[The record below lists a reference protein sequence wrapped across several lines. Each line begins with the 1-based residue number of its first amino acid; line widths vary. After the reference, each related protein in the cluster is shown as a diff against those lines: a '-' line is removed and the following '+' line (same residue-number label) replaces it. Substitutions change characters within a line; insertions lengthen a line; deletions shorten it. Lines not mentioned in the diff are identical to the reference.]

1 MSIAHVCSECGCD
14 LARTRP
20 VRDPHY
26 GLPLVSC
33 PRCGRITIRQRHPV
47 ILRWRETVRIVRA
60 LLTLIV
66 QSVLLIVF
74 ATFNTV
80 AAMGVV
86 ASLSHN
92 VTHKDQSFVVTFY
105 IIAVGVLPLTI
116 GAWLTIGFSHL
127 RWWLVWIGWALLI
140 GVIVC
145 FVAFIGELGPE
156 FAPPELFAPRSLYSA
171 HTLNAADIV
180 RLNMQYIV
188 LPALSV
194 IAVMM
199 AVASGGRLIGKGVL
213 WGWSHYRRS
222 NWRRR
227 RKRLRLT
234 RSGG

>member
-33 PRCGRITIRQRHPV
+33 PRCGRIAVRQRHPV
-47 ILRWRETVRIVRA
+47 TLHWRQTVRIVRA

-66 QSVLLIVF
+66 QSILLIAF

-80 AAMGVV
+80 AAIGVV
-86 ASLSHN
+86 ASLDHN
-92 VTHKDQSFVVTFY
+92 VTHKDRPYIAIFY
-105 IIAVGVLPLTI
+105 VIAVGVLPLTI
-116 GAWLTIGFSHL
+116 GTWLTVGFSHL

-140 GVIVC
+140 GVIVGL
-145 FVAFIGELGPE
+145 VAFIGELGPE
-156 FAPPELFAPRSLYSA
+156 FAPPEFAPRSFYPGRA
-171 HTLNAADIV
+171 LNAADIA
-180 RLNMQYIV
+180 RLNMRYIV
-188 LPALSV
+188 LPAWIV

-199 AVASGGRLIGKGVL
+199 VVASGGRLIGKGVL

-227 RKRLRLT
+227 RKRLRLA